1 MPAMSVT
8 STAATTVTGD
18 GAPPRSLSKARKYF
32 LLTVV
37 SRAPLQRSSP
47 QLASSGRGSPTG
59 VRHSS

>member
-37 SRAPLQRSSP
+37 SRAPL
-47 QLASSGRGSPTG
+47 
-59 VRHSS
+59 